1 MGVKLSR
8 NSIKMWINWLLLV
21 VGWLV
26 PYLFV
31 FLVMINALFLGAQV
45 YKQSH
50 KPTSSIHALIID
62 IEKETDTEFK
72 D

>member
-1 MGVKLSR
+1 M
-8 NSIKMWINWLLLV
+8 IWP
-21 VGWLV
+21 V

-50 KPTSSIHALIID
+50 KPTASMHAQNID

>member
-1 MGVKLSR
+1 M
-8 NSIKMWINWLLLV
+8 
-21 VGWLV
+21 GWLV

-50 KPTSSIHALIID
+50 KPTESMHAQNID
-62 IEKETDTEFK
+62 IEKETDTKLK

>member
-1 MGVKLSR
+1 M
-8 NSIKMWINWLLLV
+8 
-21 VGWLV
+21 GWLV

-31 FLVMINALFLGAQV
+31 FLVMMNALFLGAQV

-50 KPTSSIHALIID
+50 KPTVSMHAQTID
-62 IEKETDTEFK
+62 TEKETDTEFK

>member
-1 MGVKLSR
+1 MGVQLSR
-8 NSIKMWINWLLLV
+8 NSIKISNTSLLLV
-21 VGWLV
+21 MGWLV

-31 FLVMINALFLGAQV
+31 FLVMLNALFLGAQV

-50 KPTSSIHALIID
+50 KPTESMHAQNID